1 MPHVLPTISEDTT
14 NPISDTASRNSQ
26 NSIVNFTNK
35 VTYAITPTSPGENKN
50 ETAFM
55 IPNNNIY
62 TGNYDLVGP
71 VEEDHSTLI
80 NNGNCPEYA
89 EVNDCLVEKP
99 VEMSSTTLRPDYQPQ
114 EYSELNHAYKEEQKC
129 LTLDRHMKDG
139 QLQQVH
145 YSKFN
150 RNMSIPTNSIR
161 RQHPGETYSSLETY
175 HSDSGYQTTE
185 SKDVISDTE
194 IGRIE
199 NTHFQSE
206 SAVDNDC
213 SNRKQ
218 HTKEGSEAIHDREFL
233 SSKNGLLE
241 LDGKSSMTYDHC
253 TLKYNPQYNCN

>member
-1 MPHVLPTISEDTT
+1 
-14 NPISDTASRNSQ
+14 
-26 NSIVNFTNK
+26 
-35 VTYAITPTSPGENKN
+35 
-50 ETAFM
+50 M

-71 VEEDHSTLI
+71 VEEDHSTLL
-80 NNGNCPEYA
+80 NNGNCPKCA
-89 EVNDCLVEKP
+89 EVNDCLVVVEKP
-99 VEMSSTTLRPDYQPQ
+99 LEMPSIILRPDYQPQ

-139 QLQQVH
+139 QLQQGH

-150 RNMSIPTNSIR
+150 HNMSVLTHFIR
-161 RQHPGETYSSLETY
+161 RQHPGKTYSSLETY

-185 SKDVISDTE
+185 SKDAISDTE
-194 IGRIE
+194 RARIGNE
-199 NTHFQSE
+199 HFQND

-233 SSKNGLLE
+233 S
-241 LDGKSSMTYDHC
+241 
-253 TLKYNPQYNCN
+253 

>member
-1 MPHVLPTISEDTT
+1 MPRVVSTLSEGTT
-14 NPISDTASRNSQ
+14 NPISDTTSGNSQ
-26 NSIVNFTNK
+26 NSIDNLPNK
-35 VTYAITPTSPGENKN
+35 VTDRIILTSPAENKT

-89 EVNDCLVEKP
+89 EVSDCLIEKP
-99 VEMSSTTLRPDYQPQ
+99 LEMPSTTLRPDYQPQ

-129 LTLDRHMKDG
+129 LTLYRHLKDG
-139 QLQQVH
+139 QSQQGH

-150 RNMSIPTNSIR
+150 RNMSIPTHSIR
-161 RQHPGETYSSLETY
+161 RQHPGETYASLETY

-185 SKDVISDTE
+185 SKNVTSDTE
-194 IGRIE
+194 RARIW
-199 NTHFQSE
+199 NAHFQSE

-218 HTKEGSEAIHDREFL
+218 HTKEGSEAMRDREFL
-233 SSKNGLLE
+233 SSKNGLLK

>member
-1 MPHVLPTISEDTT
+1 MPHVVPTLSEDTT
-14 NPISDTASRNSQ
+14 NPISDTTSGNSQ
-26 NSIVNFTNK
+26 NSIDNFTNK
-35 VTYAITPTSPGENKN
+35 VTDRIILTSPGENKN
-50 ETAFM
+50 EAAFM

-71 VEEDHSTLI
+71 VEEDHNTLI
-80 NNGNCPEYA
+80 YNGNCPEYA

-99 VEMSSTTLRPDYQPQ
+99 VEMPSTTLRPDYQPQ
-114 EYSELNHAYKEEQKC
+114 EYSGLNHAYKEEQKC
-129 LTLDRHMKDG
+129 LTLDRHMKDD

-150 RNMSIPTNSIR
+150 RNMSIPTHSIR

-185 SKDVISDTE
+185 SKDVISDTV

-199 NTHFQSE
+199 NTHSQSE

-218 HTKEGSEAIHDREFL
+218 HTNEGSETMRDREFL
-233 SSKNGLLE
+233 KTKNGLLE
-241 LDGKSSMTYDHC
+241 LDGKSSITYDHC

>member
-1 MPHVLPTISEDTT
+1 MPHVLSTLSEDTT
-14 NPISDTASRNSQ
+14 NPISDTTSGNSQ
-26 NSIVNFTNK
+26 NSIDNVPNK
-35 VTYAITPTSPGENKN
+35 VTNPITPTSPGENKN
-50 ETAFM
+50 ETVFI

-62 TGNYDLVGP
+62 TGNYDLVDS
-71 VEEDHSTLI
+71 VEEDRNTLI
-80 NNGNCPEYA
+80 NYGNCPEYA

-99 VEMSSTTLRPDYQPQ
+99 VEMPSTTLRPDYQPQ

-150 RNMSIPTNSIR
+150 CNMSVPTHSIR

-185 SKDVISDTE
+185 SKDAISETE

-199 NTHFQSE
+199 NTHFQSD

-218 HTKEGSEAIHDREFL
+218 H
-233 SSKNGLLE
+233 N
-241 LDGKSSMTYDHC
+241 
-253 TLKYNPQYNCN
+253 